1 MAQAI
6 GANANIANPQLKFF
20 ERIIGEWRSTGSHPA
35 LPDLT
40 LHGRVSFAWQ
50 HGGAFLVWRSEVDHP
65 LFPDGIA
72 IVGSDDEAGTIFIS
86 YFDERGISRK
96 YDVTLGENGFTMQRA
111 DPKFAQR
118 MTFSLEA
125 GDARIVSKGEMSRE
139 GAAWEP
145 DLSQIFE
152 RV

>member
-1 MAQAI
+1 MAHAI
-6 GANANIANPQLKFF
+6 GANANTANPQLTFF
-20 ERIIGEWRSTGSHPA
+20 ERIIGEWRSTGTHPA
-35 LPDLT
+35 LPGVT

-50 HGGAFLVWRSEVDHP
+50 HGGAFLVWRSEVEHP

-86 YFDERGISRK
+86 YFDERGVSRK
-96 YDVTLGENGFTMQRA
+96 YDVTLSQNGFAMQRA

-125 GDARIVSKGEMSRE
+125 GDTRMVSKGEMSRKA
-139 GAAWEP
+139 AAWEP
-145 DLSQIFE
+145 DLSQTFE
-152 RV
+152 RL